1 MIFKN
6 LFYKILAAL
15 FSISVILSGFLIF
28 FKTYP
33 DNYISTCADAAL
45 YVCLKFT
52 SRIRDSLNELI
63 QQIQTSREARD
74 KIENLNHEIN
84 SLREQLIDYQETK
97 QENARLYKYYDIKK
111 DNPDMEFVSARVIGR
126 MIGDSKSNFFIDVG
140 KSDGI
145 SINDTVITENGFV
158 GRVFRV
164 GEFTSNVKT
173 IMAPDIQVGV
183 IDNNTGNSGILSG
196 SPELADKDLTKMIL
210 IKYRDSVNESDILT
224 TSGLSGTYPKNLKV
238 GKVKSIDYDSSNSY
252 YYAVV
257 EPFDVMD
264 NIKNVFVI
272 TNFAKKGIID

>member
-6 LFYKILAAL
+6 LFYKILAVL

-52 SRIRDSLNELI
+52 SQIRDSLNELI

-74 KIENLNHEIN
+74 KIEDLNHEIN

-173 IMAPDIQVGV
+173 IMAPDIQVGA
-183 IDNNTGNSGILSG
+183 IDNNTGNSGIISG

-224 TSGLSGTYPKNLKV
+224 TSGLSGTYPKNLKI

-257 EPFDVMD
+257 EPFDIMD

>member
-6 LFYKILAAL
+6 LFYKILASL

-33 DNYISTCADAAL
+33 DNYISTCADAVL
-45 YVCLKFT
+45 YVCLKF
-52 SRIRDSLNELI
+52 SSQIRDSLNELI

-111 DNPDMEFVSARVIGR
+111 DNPDMEFVSARVVGR

-140 KSDGI
+140 KADGI

-183 IDNNTGNSGILSG
+183 IDNDTGNSGILSG

-210 IKYRDSVNESDILT
+210 IKYRDSVKESDILT

-257 EPFDVMD
+257 EPFDIMD